1 MTYVLARYEN
11 EASAEVGYK
20 LAFNFL
26 KAERLVEAIDVCYK
40 VLKEFPDCPRLR
52 EDILN
57 KAVGGLRP

>member
-1 MTYVLARYEN
+1 MLLSTRYES

-26 KAERLVEAIDVCYK
+26 KAERYIEAIDVCNK
-40 VLKEFPDCPRLR
+40 VLEQYPDFPRLR